1 MGWVGLQLAQ
11 LACLVPWSQDQ
22 GWEKM
27 WVFPVVWPDMGGANP
42 PSISNRFIAVLLS
55 VFVGGSLQ
63 PHSVWDQ
70 RYQEMLGIGNYP
82 GFWLSPGHWL
92 C

>member
-1 MGWVGLQLAQ
+1 MGGSAAGTAGLLGALVSRPGLGEDVG
-11 LACLVPWSQDQ
+11 
-22 GWEKM
+22 
-27 WVFPVVWPDMGGANP
+27 FPVVWPDMGGANP
-42 PSISNRFIAVLLS
+42 PSTSNRFIAVLLS
-55 VFVGGSLQ
+55 VFVGGGLQ

>member
-1 MGWVGLQLAQ
+1 MGGSAAGTAGLLGALVSRPGLGEDVG
-11 LACLVPWSQDQ
+11 
-22 GWEKM
+22 
-27 WVFPVVWPDMGGANP
+27 FPVVWPDMGGANP
-42 PSISNRFIAVLLS
+42 PSTSNRFIAVLLS
-55 VFVGGSLQ
+55 VSVGGSLQ

>member
-1 MGWVGLQLAQ
+1 MGGSAAGTAGLLGALVSRPGLGEDVG
-11 LACLVPWSQDQ
+11 
-22 GWEKM
+22 
-27 WVFPVVWPDMGGANP
+27 FPVVWPDMGGANP
-42 PSISNRFIAVLLS
+42 PSTSNRFIAVLLS
-55 VFVGGSLQ
+55 VFVGESLQ